1 MDCFTL
7 PKQVSRPASRFSV
20 SPDSVGCR
28 DDLLRG
34 PCVSVSN
41 GNARFSERSIFSAF
55 TKQRGRLVVIADCKA
70 YFGTSPPSVMK
81 VSVTLNC

>member
-34 PCVSVSN
+34 SCFSVLN
-41 GNARFSERSIFSAF
+41 GNARFSERFIFSAF
-55 TKQRGRLVVIADCKA
+55 TKQRERLVVIADCEA
-70 YFGTSPPSVMK
+70 YFGTSPPGVTK
-81 VSVTLNC
+81 VLVILNC